1 MLCDNQRILVNDS
14 NEAYLA
20 ELSVLEFLKI
30 VFRMNV
36 KSPKNVLVR

>member
-1 MLCDNQRILVNDS
+1 MLCDNQSILVNDS

>member
-1 MLCDNQRILVNDS
+1 MLFDKQSFLINNS
-14 NEAYLA
+14 NEAYVA

-30 VFRMNV
+30 VFRMNM